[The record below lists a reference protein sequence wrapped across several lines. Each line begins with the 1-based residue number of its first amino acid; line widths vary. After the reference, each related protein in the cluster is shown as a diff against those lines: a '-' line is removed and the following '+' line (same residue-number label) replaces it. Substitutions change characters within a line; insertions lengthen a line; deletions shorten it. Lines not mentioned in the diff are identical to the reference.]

1 MAKSTAVRVLLVDD
15 HMMLRESLRV
25 ALHAYPSMEVV
36 GEAGNG
42 EEALSKVDTLKPNV
56 VVMDVNMPKMGG
68 IAATREIKRRY
79 PGVAVLGLS
88 MNACRTYQAAMQ
100 EAGAVELFPKERAVR
115 ELYAAIQKAAD
126 SVHDT
131 AMFAPDQAIGLHRT
145 APLI

>member
-1 MAKSTAVRVLLVDD
+1 MPKSPAVRVLLVDD
-15 HMMLRESLRV
+15 HIMLRESLRV
-25 ALHAYPSMEVV
+25 ALHGYPSMEVV

-42 EEALSKVDTLKPNV
+42 EEALSKVHTLRPDV
-56 VVMDVNMPKMGG
+56 VVMDVNMPRMDG

-88 MNACRTYQAAMQ
+88 VDTWGSYEEAMQ

-126 SVHDT
+126 SVHDAAT
-131 AMFAPDQAIGLHRT
+131 CSIDPRH
-145 APLI
+145 